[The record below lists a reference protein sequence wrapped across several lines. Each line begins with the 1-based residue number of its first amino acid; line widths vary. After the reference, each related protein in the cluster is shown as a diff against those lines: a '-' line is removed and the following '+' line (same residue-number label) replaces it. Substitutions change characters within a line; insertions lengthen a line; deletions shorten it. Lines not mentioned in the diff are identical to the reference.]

1 MTQLLKKAGITVNI
15 STEDTATITANAF
28 PAPSS
33 GKTNPYQM
41 YPTTLF
47 EGTGTEFTLPFIQSN
62 GFNAPGNLFLGGL
75 TRASAQLG
83 FVFKNFGAL
92 INPARLN
99 DPALDALVWKAQFD
113 TTSTRTANVKAV
125 TKYLQEQAV
134 VLPAPTLGYSTG
146 VSKKLKGWDKFTLAS
161 GGAGVPMTNAGIN
174 FVGVYLEK

>member
-1 MTQLLKKAGITVNI
+1 L
-15 STEDTATITANAF
+15 
-28 PAPSS
+28 
-33 GKTNPYQM
+33 
-41 YPTTLF
+41 
-47 EGTGTEFTLPFIQSN
+47 
-62 GFNAPGNLFLGGL
+62 
-75 TRASAQLG
+75 
-83 FVFKNFGAL
+83 FKNFGAI

-146 VSKKLKGWDKFTLAS
+146 MSKKLKGWDKFTLAS

>member
-1 MTQLLKKAGITVNI
+1 MKKAGITVNI

-28 PAPSS
+28 PSPST

-47 EGTGTEFTLPFIQSN
+47 EGTGTEFTLPFVQSN
-62 GFNAPGNLFLGGL
+62 AFNAPGNLFLPGL
-75 TRASAQLG
+75 TRASAALG
-83 FVFKNFGAL
+83 GLFKNFGAI

-113 TTSTRTANVKAV
+113 TTSTRIANVKAV
-125 TKYLQEQAV
+125 TKYMQEQAV

-146 VSKKLKGWDKFTLAS
+146 MSKKLKGWDKFTLAS

>member
-1 MTQLLKKAGITVNI
+1 
-15 STEDTATITANAF
+15 
-28 PAPSS
+28 
-33 GKTNPYQM
+33 M

-75 TRASAQLG
+75 TKASAALG

-113 TTSTRTANVKAV
+113 TTSTRVANVKAV

-146 VSKKLKGWDKFTLAS
+146 MSKKLKGWDKFTLAS